1 MKKLMFA
8 NISFFCFHSIYLQG
22 SDVWYNKSAY
32 LKRAQK
38 GEGDTMNTFDLTPK
52 DVELIDEA
60 KKKITSLYE
69 DDKHHVGAAIRMKTG
84 EMISA
89 VHIEAYIGRVT
100 VCAEAIAIGS
110 ALSNS
115 YKDFDT
121 IVAVRH
127 PYSDE
132 EDRRLRVVSP
142 CGICREL
149 ISDFGPECFVII
161 EIGGELVKV
170 KIGELLPLKYTRS

>member
-1 MKKLMFA
+1 MK
-8 NISFFCFHSIYLQG
+8 
-22 SDVWYNKSAY
+22 
-32 LKRAQK
+32 
-38 GEGDTMNTFDLTPK
+38 TFDLSK
-52 DVELIDEA
+52 EDIELIDEA
-60 KKKITSLYE
+60 KKRIISLYE

-84 EMISA
+84 EIISA

-110 ALSNS
+110 ALSNG

-132 EDRRLRVVSP
+132 KDRRIRVVSP

-149 ISDFGPECFVII
+149 ISDFGPTCFVILDMD
-161 EIGGELVKV
+161 GELVKV
-170 KIGELLPLKYTRS
+170 KIEELIPLKYTRN